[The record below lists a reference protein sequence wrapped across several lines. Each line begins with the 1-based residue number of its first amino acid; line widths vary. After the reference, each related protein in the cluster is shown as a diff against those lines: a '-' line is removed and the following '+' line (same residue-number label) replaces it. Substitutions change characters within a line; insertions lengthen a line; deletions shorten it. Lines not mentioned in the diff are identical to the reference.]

1 MRYQK
6 SSAEPSQN
14 SLHRYYHA
22 NGASTSSTT
31 SKKDKAPYA
40 LVTGSTGGIGEEW
53 VHQLAAL
60 GFNVIAQGRNESK
73 LQLVR
78 SAVLARYPAV
88 DVRLLVT
95 EATIWPNEPLVT
107 GLTALVEDDPSVRL
121 TIVINNLGTVS
132 TGFPMLEEESSESVA
147 AVITSNAIFPA
158 EIARICL
165 PALKR
170 HQPSLLC
177 TVTSLGAWNPP
188 PYLSP
193 YAGTK
198 GFDVAFSRSLWNE
211 MAIERQDVDVVCLA
225 PGQVVSG
232 MHKYPPTLMAPLA
245 SVWTESA
252 VAALRSTW
260 WRPRPPPVVIP
271 YRWHYWGQMLGQ
283 WSPSWLSDTVA
294 RKIAVQLK
302 ADYWEQAERETVDK
316 KLL

>member
-1 MRYQK
+1 M
-6 SSAEPSQN
+6 SASAQVSPSTI
-14 SLHRYYHA
+14 L
-22 NGASTSSTT
+22 T
-31 SKKDKAPYA
+31 DAPPPSPFA
-40 LVTGSTGGIGEEW
+40 PAAGGIGEEW
-53 VHQLAAL
+53 VLQLAAL
-60 GFNVIAQGRNESK
+60 GFNIIAQGRSRPK
-73 LQLVR
+73 LELVR
-78 SAVLARYPAV
+78 SSILARHPAI

-95 EATIWPNEPLVT
+95 EATIWPNEPLVK
-107 GLTALVEDDPSVRL
+107 GLTSLLEDTSIRL

-132 TGFPMLEEESSESVA
+132 TGFPLLEEETSESVA

-158 EIARICL
+158 EVARLSL
-165 PALKR
+165 PSLKR

-198 GFDVAFSRSLWNE
+198 GFDVSFSRSLWNE
-211 MAIERQDVDVVCLA
+211 MAIERQQVDVVCLA

-245 SVWTESA
+245 SVWTQSA
-252 VAALRSTW
+252 VNALRSTW
-260 WRPRPPPVVIP
+260 WTPRPPPVVIP

-283 WSPSWLSDTVA
+283 WSPSWLSDTIA
-294 RKIAVQLK
+294 RGIASKLK
-302 ADYWEQAERETVDK
+302 QDYWEEKERETVDK